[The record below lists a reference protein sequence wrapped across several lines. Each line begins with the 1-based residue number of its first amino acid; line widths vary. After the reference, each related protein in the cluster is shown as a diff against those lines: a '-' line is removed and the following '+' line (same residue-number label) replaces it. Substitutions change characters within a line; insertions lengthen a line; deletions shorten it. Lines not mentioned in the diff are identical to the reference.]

1 MDRVESALSLVG
13 DLSRAPTIGRSID
26 LFQLALEPFGVRLY
40 RSMALGNPARATI
53 TAATVSNYP
62 QEWIAFY
69 RGVRAFTFDPVLVTS
84 LKGEG
89 FYWRDLPEPREA
101 TVRALMADGR
111 EVGLADGFTVLRH
124 APGELAT
131 AVFLAGPSLTWTALE
146 QGVVNLIC
154 NTLMSRVLHLRDV
167 QLAPEVRKLSLRE
180 AEILNHAALGRTD
193 KQIADAI
200 GVTHVTVHTYWKEIR
215 RKLSASDRAN
225 AVALGLW
232 SGQIAL

>member
-1 MDRVESALSLVG
+1 MDRVESALSLIG
-13 DLSRAPTIGRSID
+13 DLSRAPTIGRAID
-26 LFQLALEPFGVRLY
+26 LFQAAIEPFGVRLY
-40 RSMALGNPARATI
+40 RSVALSNPKRPRI
-53 TAATVSNYP
+53 DAAIVSNYP
-62 QEWIAFY
+62 EEWIRFY

-89 FYWRDLPEPREA
+89 FYWRDLPAPTEGLA
-101 TVRALMADGR
+101 KALMADGR

-124 APGELAT
+124 APGELPT
-131 AVFLAGPSLTWTALE
+131 AVFLAGPALTWTDLE
-146 QGVVNLIC
+146 QGVINLIC